1 MTFAAIILLLVTAER
16 LGELWLAR
24 RNTTALL
31 KQGAFEVA
39 PQHYT
44 LIVLL
49 HGFWL
54 AGLWVLGWD
63 QPVNL
68 LWLAVFLVLQVLRVW
83 VLATLGRRW
92 TTRIIVLKSLPLV
105 TTGPYRWLQV
115 LRVWVLAT
123 LGRRWTTRI
132 IVLPGEQ
139 LVATGP
145 YRWLTHPNYV
155 VVIGEIAVLPL
166 CLGLPWYALAF
177 SLANAAVL
185 TVRIRA
191 ENAALLHQRNL
202 GHL

>member
-1 MTFAAIILLLVTAER
+1 MTFAVILLALVTAER

-24 RNTTALL
+24 RNTAALL
-31 KQGAFEVA
+31 QQGAVEVA

-54 AGLWVLGWD
+54 AGLWLLGWD

-68 LWLAVFLVLQVLRVW
+68 AWLAVFLVLQVLRVW
-83 VLATLGRRW
+83 VLATLG
-92 TTRIIVLKSLPLV
+92 S
-105 TTGPYRWLQV
+105 
-115 LRVWVLAT
+115 
-123 LGRRWTTRI
+123 RWTTRI

-191 ENAALLHQRNL
+191 ENAALHPSRNL
-202 GHL
+202 GQP

>member
-31 KQGAFEVA
+31 KQGAVEMA

-54 AGLWVLGWD
+54 AGLWLLGWD

-68 LWLAVFLVLQVLRVW
+68 FWLAVFLVLQVLRVW

-92 TTRIIVLKSLPLV
+92 TTRIIVLPGDKLV
-105 TTGPYRWLQV
+105 STGPYRWL
-115 LRVWVLAT
+115 
-123 LGRRWTTRI
+123 I
-132 IVLPGEQ
+132 
-139 LVATGP
+139 
-145 YRWLTHPNYV
+145 HPNYV
-155 VVIGEIAVLPL
+155 VVVGEIAVLPL
-166 CLGLPWYALAF
+166 CLGLPWYALVF